1 MYCQT
6 CGSALP
12 QHTKYCNRCGTQL
25 EPSNEKDYKT
35 PAEKRLDEYLDG
47 LFWITAFG
55 VGLTA
60 GGLLVLK
67 KADFSERFL
76 LAFLILSAT
85 AFLVN
90 FALSLWVVSGVSKTL
105 KEAKTHALPSPADT
119 SELEPMKI
127 QPALQPAASVTENTT
142 RSFEPIYN
150 KRNSE

>member
-1 MYCQT
+1 MYCQS
-6 CGSALP
+6 CGIAIG
-12 QHTKYCNRCGTQL
+12 QAMRFCNRCGTLVVAQ
-25 EPSNEKDYKT
+25 D
-35 PAEKRLDEYLDG
+35 PAENRRLEKRLDDYLDG

-67 KADFSERFL
+67 KAEFSERFL
-76 LAFLILSAT
+76 LAFLILSAA
-85 AFLVN
+85 AFLIN
-90 FALSLWVVSGVSKTL
+90 FALSLWVVRGIGKSL
-105 KEAKTHALPSPADT
+105 KEVKTQTLPSPADT
-119 SELEPMKI
+119 GELEPMKI